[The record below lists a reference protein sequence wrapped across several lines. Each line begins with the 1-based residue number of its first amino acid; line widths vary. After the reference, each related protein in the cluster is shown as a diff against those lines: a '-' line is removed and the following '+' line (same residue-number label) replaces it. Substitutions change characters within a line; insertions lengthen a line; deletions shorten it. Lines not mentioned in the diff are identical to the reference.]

1 MRFFSSLALFTLPLL
16 ALAAPSTPSSSDSI
30 TNSSDSDL
38 ESRTFY
44 CPAGTNWK
52 ITKCCPHDAYERH
65 FQCVCATPGKTLS
78 ANGRSCEQK
87 CSQSGWKWCTT
98 QCCPPGSD
106 EVHGQCKVCQFSLPS
121 VNYIKLTTNQC
132 SGGKQLVGSGSNK
145 KCVDQC
151 PRGHYFAKTKCCPS
165 SSTEQWDK
173 SCKCDNSHQKLSQD
187 GSKCI
192 DKCPA
197 GWNACATKCCPP
209 GSSEKNG
216 QCVVS
221 RLVLFVIG

>member
-1 MRFFSSLALFTLPLL
+1 MTHTSFTSSVFALHPVKPFRPMEGLASRNVVSPDGSGVPLNVVLLVQTKSTGNARYVNSSLSSLL
-16 ALAAPSTPSSSDSI
+16 V
-30 TNSSDSDL
+30 
-38 ESRTFY
+38 Y
-44 CPAGTNWK
+44 K
-52 ITKCCPHDAYERH
+52 
-65 FQCVCATPGKTLS
+65 
-78 ANGRSCEQK
+78 
-87 CSQSGWKWCTT
+87 
-98 QCCPPGSD
+98 
-106 EVHGQCKVCQFSLPS
+106 
-121 VNYIKLTTNQC
+121 KLTTNQC

-151 PRGHYFAKTKCCPS
+151 PRGQYFAKTKCCPS

-221 RLVLFVIG
+221 RLMLS